1 MVGLMMCGRVFDPSM
16 LFFCKQY
23 TNHFSK
29 GMLSVEKTLTKVNSC
44 GWASIRM
51 LRIFTIAILMLLLC
65 LLLPSCTTKAMQR
78 QKILDKPMD
87 DNYVARIADIRK
99 AKKQL
104 YGDGE
109 TNAFLYCM
117 DVGVLFHYAEMYD
130 SSNVYLLEAERIFD
144 DLFTKSVTNE
154 AAALL
159 TNDNVR
165 PYRSKPY
172 ELTVLHQLIALNFMA
187 MGKFDEALVETRAM
201 QIYFNEWERTGAKDK
216 KYYTDGM
223 FHLFSSL
230 AYERV
235 GEADN
240 SLISVYKS
248 ADAYK
253 RGPVA
258 LAPEVEGF
266 AYDRLKAGDRE
277 NDISELNLRPN
288 NGPNKWDA
296 KMGATEILIV
306 GYAGKGPKMVEQNWR
321 GLMTSGGDLRIN
333 VSDKNHHGPS
343 TFTMRSPDVPDS
355 HRNKV
360 RAGYP
365 YNIKIS
371 LPKLVTAPSNTGYFS
386 ARLDG
391 SDGVFESVVVN
402 DIDKQAG
409 KALTDDFGAIVA
421 RTAVRAIIRVAA
433 SQVIRDVDTGN
444 NTLNLI
450 KNVGTMVVNEELEK
464 ADVRMCF
471 MLPQRITVIRIPVEP
486 GTHSV
491 KLDVRDK
498 KGGIIGRQS
507 FDNIEVRKGEKKILF
522 SRYFL

>member
-1 MVGLMMCGRVFDPSM
+1 VGKTFLKAEQLTPRGSGGVRKLPIWALIVFI
-16 LFFCKQY
+16 
-23 TNHFSK
+23 
-29 GMLSVEKTLTKVNSC
+29 LSS
-44 GWASIRM
+44 
-51 LRIFTIAILMLLLC
+51 C
-65 LLLPSCTTKAMQR
+65 LLFSSCTTKAMKR
-78 QKILDKPMD
+78 QQVLDKPTD

-104 YGDGE
+104 YGEDE

-187 MGKFDEALVETRAM
+187 MGKFDDALVESRAM
-201 QIYFNEWERTGAKDK
+201 QIYFNEWERIGAQDK
-216 KYYTDGM
+216 KYHTDGM

-230 AYERV
+230 AYERT
-235 GEADN
+235 GESDN
-240 SLISVYKS
+240 SLISLYKS

-253 RGPVA
+253 KGPVA

-277 NDISELNLRPN
+277 SDINELNLRPN

-296 KMGATEILIV
+296 KMGAAEILIV
-306 GYAGKGPKMVEQNWR
+306 GYVGKGPKMVEQNWR
-321 GLMTSGGDLRIN
+321 GIMTPGGDLRIS
-333 VSDKNHHGPS
+333 VSEKNRHGPN
-343 TFTMRSPDVPDS
+343 TYTMRSPNIPDS

-360 RAGYP
+360 NAGYP

-371 LPKLVTAPSNTGYFS
+371 LPKLVTTPSKTDRFS

-402 DIDKQAG
+402 NIDKQAG
-409 KALTDDFGAIVA
+409 KALADDFGAIIM
-421 RTAVRAIIRVAA
+421 RTVVRAVIRVAA
-433 SQVIRDVDTGN
+433 TQAIRDVNTGN

-450 KNVGTMVVNEELEK
+450 KNVGTMVANEELEK

-471 MLPQRITVIRIPVEP
+471 MLPQRITVTRIPVEP

-491 KLDVRDK
+491 KLDVYDNR
-498 KGGIIGRQS
+498 GGVIGRKS
-507 FDNIEVRKGEKKILF
+507 FDNIEVKRGEKKILF